1 MERRKNRLKRERQK
15 RKFPASE
22 QAIDI
27 IKRPFRLNRLLCIL
41 GSVIFLKMGH
51 SWTLFLLFSS
61 FQYNTVYNK
70 LKFAGVWIPTE
81 DLWYWKQ
88 LLCQLSHNHCS
99 RGYSY
104 ILMWSLRHLPD
115 KVDPYTRV
123 GTIWTN
129 WQRAIGRYLGM
140 RWRLVSAKVV
150 SCCVHV
156 KPKKNC
162 STCTATFH
170 TCLTSSKPIQLFVSF
185 FRELIKSD
193 LFGEKNSSCKFIWQG
208 CEFPHYLKM

>member
-156 KPKKNC
+156 KPKKIVAHARQHFIPVWLVVSQSSC
-162 STCTATFH
+162 SSPSLENF
-170 TCLTSSKPIQLFVSF
+170 LKPICLVKKIQAANSF
-185 FRELIKSD
+185 GKVVNFHI
-193 LFGEKNSSCKFIWQG
+193 I
-208 CEFPHYLKM
+208 